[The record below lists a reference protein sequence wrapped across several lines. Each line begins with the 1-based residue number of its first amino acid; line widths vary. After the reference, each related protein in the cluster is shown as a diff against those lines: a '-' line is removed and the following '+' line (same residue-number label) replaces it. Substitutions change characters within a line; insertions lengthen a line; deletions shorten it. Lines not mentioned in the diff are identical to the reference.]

1 MKRGLRGEGAN
12 AAGSE
17 LSMGAELL
25 QGLQG
30 FADALEAGIET
41 ERYTIRTVKADLAP
55 QVYDAVRVR
64 KTRELLGMSQAVF
77 ALFLGV
83 SRGTVRQWEQGD
95 RPPAPI
101 ACRMMDEIWAAPD
114 HWRHRASVLLTVE

>member
-1 MKRGLRGEGAN
+1 MGEEILDGLK
-12 AAGSE
+12 
-17 LSMGAELL
+17 
-25 QGLQG
+25 G
-30 FADALEAGIET
+30 FAEALEAGVET
-41 ERYTIRTVKADLAP
+41 ERYTIRTVKSDLVP
-55 QVYDAVRVR
+55 QVYDGERVR

-95 RPPAPI
+95 RDPARI

-114 HWRHRASVLLTVE
+114 HWRHRASVLLTATGG